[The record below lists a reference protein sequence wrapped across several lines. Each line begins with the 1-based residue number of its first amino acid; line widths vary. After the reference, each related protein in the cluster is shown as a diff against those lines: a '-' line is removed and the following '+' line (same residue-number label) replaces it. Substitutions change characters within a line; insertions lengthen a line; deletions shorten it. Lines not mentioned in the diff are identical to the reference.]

1 VTFEK
6 SQTGTRP
13 GLPAYFYPWPGSAH
27 WRGVAALPPGS
38 VLVLDPA
45 DGPGRTVDPRYTEA
59 VERTRSQTDARVYGY
74 VDTDYGLRPV
84 TEVLDDA
91 RLFQQWYGI
100 DGVFLDRVL
109 PMAEQLDYYATVAG
123 ALRQAALEVALNP
136 GQPVMES
143 PYLALADHIVV
154 FEGTY
159 DHYLATP
166 FPPSPRGEAVATSWH
181 LVYGVATESA
191 MREVVALARYRGAG
205 LVFVTDGSMPNPWDR
220 LPAYWT
226 QQVDLLAEAD

>member
-1 VTFEK
+1 VTFEQP
-6 SQTGTRP
+6 QTGIRA

-45 DGPGRTVDPRYTEA
+45 DGPGRAADPRYTEA

-74 VDTDYGLRPV
+74 VDTAYGLRPIGEIL
-84 TEVLDDA
+84 TDA
-91 RLFQQWYGI
+91 GLFQQWYGI

-109 PMAEQLDYYATVAG
+109 PMMEQLDYYTSVAT
-123 ALRQAALEVALNP
+123 ALRQAVLEVALNP
-136 GQPVMES
+136 GQPVMDS
-143 PYLALADHIVV
+143 LYFALADHIVV

-159 DHYLATP
+159 DHYLATA
-166 FPPSPRGEAVATSWH
+166 FPEPPRGEALATSWH
-181 LVYGVATESA
+181 LVYDVLMEST
-191 MREVVALARYRGAG
+191 MREVVALARERGAG
-205 LVFVTDGSMPNPWDR
+205 LLFVTDGSMPNPWDR

-226 QQVDLLAEAD
+226 QQVDVLAEDD